1 MKHKSQLIT
10 GACVAAL
17 ALCAPLTASAKAR
30 KSASPS
36 PAASASPAAIATTA
50 SPAKKR
56 ALPFR
61 GMISAVDQS
70 ARTFTINGKGT
81 SRVFKIT
88 DATKITKDGNPG
100 TMADLAEKQEI
111 RGSYW
116 KKADGSLEAKSVKLG
131 ARTEKEKK
139 SKRKKDAMASPSATP

>member
-1 MKHKSQLIT
+1 MKYKSQLIS

-17 ALCAPLTASAKAR
+17 ALCATVTASAKGK

-36 PAASASPAAIATTA
+36 PEANASPATSATAA
-50 SPAKKR
+50 SLPKER
-56 ALPFR
+56 ALPFH
-61 GMISAVDQS
+61 GMISTVDQS
-70 ARTFTINGKGT
+70 GKTFTINGKGN

-88 DATKITKDGNPG
+88 DETRIMKDGNPA
-100 TMADLAEKQEI
+100 TMADLAEKQEV

-131 ARTEKEKK
+131 ARTEQEKK
-139 SKRKKDAMASPSATP
+139 SKKKKDSMASPSATP